1 MRGECCWR
9 SATAAN
15 ENLLGFVD
23 AGREIRRPPLIG
35 MEFLHE
41 GAMSASDVLRGRSR
55 LESKNLISLLFCHFA
70 PAPLAAAVCGRGTA
84 RRVLAPERLS
94 PIKISGE

>member
-1 MRGECCWR
+1 M
-9 SATAAN
+9 AAN
-15 ENLLGFVD
+15 KYFLSFID

-55 LESKNLISLLFCHFA
+55 LKSKNLISFLFCHFA
-70 PAPLAAAVCGRGTA
+70 PAPLAAAVCRRGIT
-84 RRVLAPERLS
+84 RRVLAPEGLP